1 MKDELE
7 TGYATPPFP
16 QGEASFKRLAGPGR
30 LKPNTGK
37 LRPVMPFTSVN
48 EDKPSMEDHMKEIN
62 QTASLSASQC
72 KIIGHLYVFSSR
84 VRRGIALKQ
93 RFQPGDGAHPL
104 FFTI

>member
-1 MKDELE
+1 MKDESE
-7 TGYATPPFP
+7 TGYAIPSFPP
-16 QGEASFKRLAGPGR
+16 GEPKFKRITGTERPLS
-30 LKPNTGK
+30 NTGT

-62 QTASLSASQC
+62 ETASLSANQC

-93 RFQPGDGAHPL
+93 RFRPDDGAHPL
-104 FFTI
+104 FLTI